1 MRKTHAIFILAAVLA
16 TSSCVGCTSSENSSS
31 DTEVASQEQ
40 TNNED
45 AISGEVTSISDSE
58 ITIEKDDGE
67 ELTFTVN
74 ADTEV
79 VSESMQAGG
88 DTQTQSE
95 KPDGDSSNQESS
107 DTSSDSSDSNQTPPE
122 KPDGDSGNQESS
134 DTSSDSSDSNQTPP
148 EKPDGDSSNQES
160 SDASS
165 DSSDSSKTPP
175 EKPDGDSNNQESS
188 DASSDS
194 SDSSQTP
201 PEKPDGDSGEQES
214 ADSSDSSQT
223 PPEKPDGDSGEQE
236 SADSGDSSQTPPEKP
251 DGDSDGQTPPDMQN
265 GEGGMGAQNEEL
277 SIDDISVGDT
287 ISVVLDDDNI
297 ALTIT
302 LSFGGEGMADMNG
315 ATPGGGMGN
324 AGGSEKPEEYTAV
337 NTYTEDTELTGD
349 TISSTGTD
357 ENAVLVENGASVSLD
372 SVTIDRTSS
381 DSTGGDNSSFYGVGA
396 ATLVTDGTA
405 YVNNSTITTDAAGGA
420 GLFSYGDGT
429 IYAADT
435 TITTSQDTSGGV
447 HVAGGGTLYGW
458 NLNVTTSGGSAAAI
472 RSDRGS
478 GTMVIDGG
486 TYTSN
491 GVGSPAVYSTADISV
506 KDADLTANSSE
517 AVCIEGLNSLKLFD
531 CDLSG
536 NMGDDEQ
543 NDCTWTVIV
552 YQSMSGDSEIGN
564 GDFEMSGGT
573 LTSGN
578 GGVFYTT
585 NTECT
590 FTLNNV
596 DIKTSDTNAFF
607 LRCTGNNNQ
616 RGWGTTGSNGSDC
629 LFTAINQD
637 MTGDIVWDTISQL
650 DFYMT
655 ENSSLTGAFVNDES
669 YAGEGGSG
677 YANLYIGEGSTWTV
691 TGDSTLSAL
700 YTKGTIV
707 DEDGNTVSV
716 VGTDGTE
723 YVKGDSKYTITV
735 SEYSEDVDLSGASTI
750 SSWDDSEVDR
760 PENL

>member
-1 MRKTHAIFILAAVLA
+1 
-16 TSSCVGCTSSENSSS
+16 
-31 DTEVASQEQ
+31 
-40 TNNED
+40 
-45 AISGEVTSISDSE
+45 
-58 ITIEKDDGE
+58 
-67 ELTFTVN
+67 
-74 ADTEV
+74 
-79 VSESMQAGG
+79 
-88 DTQTQSE
+88 
-95 KPDGDSSNQESS
+95 
-107 DTSSDSSDSNQTPPE
+107 
-122 KPDGDSGNQESS
+122 
-134 DTSSDSSDSNQTPP
+134 
-148 EKPDGDSSNQES
+148 
-160 SDASS
+160 
-165 DSSDSSKTPP
+165 
-175 EKPDGDSNNQESS
+175 
-188 DASSDS
+188 
-194 SDSSQTP
+194 
-201 PEKPDGDSGEQES
+201 
-214 ADSSDSSQT
+214 
-223 PPEKPDGDSGEQE
+223 
-236 SADSGDSSQTPPEKP
+236 
-251 DGDSDGQTPPDMQN
+251 
-265 GEGGMGAQNEEL
+265 
-277 SIDDISVGDT
+277 
-287 ISVVLDDDNI
+287 
-297 ALTIT
+297 
-302 LSFGGEGMADMNG
+302 
-315 ATPGGGMGN
+315 
-324 AGGSEKPEEYTAV
+324 
-337 NTYTEDTELTGD
+337 
-349 TISSTGTD
+349 
-357 ENAVLVENGASVSLD
+357 
-372 SVTIDRTSS
+372 
-381 DSTGGDNSSFYGVGA
+381 
-396 ATLVTDGTA
+396 
-405 YVNNSTITTDAAGGA
+405 
-420 GLFSYGDGT
+420 
-429 IYAADT
+429 
-435 TITTSQDTSGGV
+435 
-447 HVAGGGTLYGW
+447 
-458 NLNVTTSGGSAAAI
+458 
-472 RSDRGS
+472 
-478 GTMVIDGG
+478 
-486 TYTSN
+486 
-491 GVGSPAVYSTADISV
+491 
-506 KDADLTANSSE
+506 
-517 AVCIEGLNSLKLFD
+517 
-531 CDLSG
+531 
-536 NMGDDEQ
+536 MGDDEQ

>member
-67 ELTFTVN
+67 DLTFTVN
-74 ADTEV
+74 DDTEV
-79 VSESMQAGG
+79 VRESMQAGS
-88 DTQTQSE
+88 DAQTQL
-95 KPDGDSSNQESS
+95 
-107 DTSSDSSDSNQTPPE
+107 E

-134 DTSSDSSDSNQTPP
+134 DVSSDSSDSN
-148 EKPDGDSSNQES
+148 
-160 SDASS
+160 
-165 DSSDSSKTPP
+165 KTPP
-175 EKPDGDSNNQESS
+175 EKPDGDSGEQESA
-188 DASSDS
+188 DASADS
-194 SDSSQTP
+194 GDSSQTP

-251 DGDSDGQTPPDMQN
+251 DGDSGEQESADSGDSSQTPPDMQN

-337 NTYTEDTELTGD
+337 NTYTEDTELKGD

-396 ATLVTDGTA
+396 AALVTDGTA

-506 KDADLTANSSE
+506 KDAVLTANNSE
-517 AVCIEGLNSLKLFD
+517 AVCIEGLNSLKLYG

-596 DIKTSDTNAFF
+596 DIKTSDTNDFF

-629 LFTAINQD
+629 LFTAIDQE

-655 ENSSLTGAFVNDES
+655 ENSSLTGAFVDDES